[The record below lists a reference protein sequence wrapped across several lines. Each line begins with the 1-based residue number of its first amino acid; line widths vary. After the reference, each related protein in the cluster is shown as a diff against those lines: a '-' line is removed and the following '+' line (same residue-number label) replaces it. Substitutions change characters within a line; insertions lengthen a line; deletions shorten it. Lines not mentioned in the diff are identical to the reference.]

1 MAMDQVRTGTV
12 HGNTIVF
19 DSPLAV
25 PDGQVVE
32 VVVRDRRAPM
42 HQDAATGCSDD
53 SQALWWTSEDD
64 RILEEIYQ
72 SRKQSTR
79 REIPE

>member
-1 MAMDQVRTGTV
+1 MTQVLTGTV
-12 HGNTIVF
+12 HGNTIVL

-25 PDGQVVE
+25 PDGHVVE
-32 VVVRDRRAPM
+32 VVVRERTAHAKP
-42 HQDAATGCSDD
+42 QAGQESADD
-53 SQALWWTSEDD
+53 SQAFWWTDEDD

-72 SRKQSTR
+72 SRKRSTR